1 VVRTRQS
8 ERVGIWGRVELA
20 AANESLRRENQG
32 LKEQLAVALQ
42 KKRRVSGGDVSAF
55 LAWIGSPC
63 LRHCV
68 HGASIG
74 GGGGTAG
81 VAGAEHAA
89 HARRRRLPGQ
99 RRARSAG
106 RLARRRWGAAALG
119 CAAER
124 TPDSTEQMIKTD

>member
-124 TPDSTEQMIKTD
+124 TPDSTEQMINTD

>member
-1 VVRTRQS
+1 
-8 ERVGIWGRVELA
+8 VELA